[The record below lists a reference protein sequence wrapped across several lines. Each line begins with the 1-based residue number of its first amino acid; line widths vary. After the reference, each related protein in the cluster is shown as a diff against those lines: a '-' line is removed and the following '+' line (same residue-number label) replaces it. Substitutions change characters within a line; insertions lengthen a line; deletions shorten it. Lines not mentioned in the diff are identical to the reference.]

1 MQRKIKFRGKN
12 KDIGQVYGQLA
23 YDINGNAYII
33 QEVELD
39 SSYGI
44 EETILF
50 ATMWYKVEKET
61 LGQYTGLKDKNGK
74 EIYEGD
80 IITGTDYPFID
91 EGKQNYVG
99 IVVFYDNTASF
110 GYEYQC
116 VRKDKRG
123 ISNGINNEFEANE
136 NLICA
141 YLEVIGNIYDNPELL
156 EEGD

>member
-74 EIYEGD
+74 EIFEGD
-80 IITGTDYPFID
+80 IVKINDEIIAKVIWDNDYLGYFLYANEKNSID
-91 EGKQNYVG
+91 SFENGEQPLYDYLGSIEIIGNV
-99 IVVFYDNTASF
+99 YDN
-110 GYEYQC
+110 
-116 VRKDKRG
+116 K
-123 ISNGINNEFEANE
+123 N
-136 NLICA
+136 
-141 YLEVIGNIYDNPELL
+141 LL
-156 EEGD
+156 EEGE